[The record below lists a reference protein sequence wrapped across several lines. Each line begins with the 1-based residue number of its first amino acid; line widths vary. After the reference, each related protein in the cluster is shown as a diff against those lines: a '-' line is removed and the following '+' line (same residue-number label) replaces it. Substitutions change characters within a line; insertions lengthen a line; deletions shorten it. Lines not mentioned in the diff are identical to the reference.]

1 MLTAA
6 ITPQVTAE
14 QAQNVSSA
22 RATAEKS
29 LRGGRYAEVETVAQ
43 AFPKDELIAV
53 AHALSVAARGD
64 YARAES
70 ILQPFAAANSG
81 GEAALELGLL
91 QLGTGKRTEGRRALT
106 LILMADLRNPS
117 ARDYLRAAR
126 AARALHQVDDAQSFF
141 RDAIALAPTDP
152 RVNTEWGLLFLEKY
166 NKAEASK
173 SFQEALKIDPEYGP
187 ALVGMAQALEDENP
201 PQAVQFAQRAL
212 KVNPNDAGAQLVLAQ
227 VAVYS
232 DKKADVKA
240 AIDAVLAVNPR
251 HLEALS
257 MKAAMAYVEG
267 RDEEYQQTVAEAL
280 KIHPTYGEIHRIV
293 GSITAH
299 YYRFDEAV
307 EHTRKAIALDRENF
321 LAVADLGQQLMRTG
335 DERNAR
341 RNLETAFR
349 IDKWNVQTYN
359 LLELL
364 DNLEPFDTINEG
376 IMVIRL
382 APDESPV
389 MKNYVPMLAKEALDT
404 LSRRWDFAPK
414 GPILVEMFP
423 RHDDF
428 AVRTLGLPGML
439 GALGA
444 CFGRVVTLDSPTARE
459 PGSFNWGETLWH
471 EMAHVIT
478 LQLSGNRLPRWLSE
492 GTSVFEERRA
502 RADWGRDMDV
512 PFARAIDRG
521 QVIKIKDLNS
531 GFSSSQTINFAYYQ
545 ASLVVE
551 HIHDTYGQAKL
562 RALIAAY
569 ADGSDTETA
578 ITKALGV
585 DIDEL
590 QKGFDASLETRY
602 ATLRRALKAPEG
614 LTPEMPLDK
623 AKALAAAHPESFPAQ
638 MALGEALA
646 PSDPDAAI
654 AAFEKAAELIPNVPG
669 EDSPHAAIAA
679 LALKKGDKPRAARAL
694 EALTSYSHTDIA
706 SARQLMTLLDAKD
719 SARMQAALKRI
730 VAVDPFDGVAHSTL
744 GRLALSGGDT
754 ADAVRLF
761 RVALAAKPLDKA
773 GAHADLAEALLKAGQ
788 RDEARKQV
796 MEALLIAPSFSRAQ
810 DLLLKLSE
818 GSR

>member
-1 MLTAA
+1 MLTAG
-6 ITPQVTAE
+6 ITPRVTAE
-14 QAQNVSSA
+14 QAQNVTSA

-29 LRGGRYAEVETVAQ
+29 LRAGRYAEVDAVAQ

-53 AHALSVAARGD
+53 SHALALRARGD

-70 ILQPFAAANSG
+70 VLQPFAAANSG
-81 GEAALELGLL
+81 GEAALEVGIL
-91 QLGTGKRTEGRRALT
+91 QLGVGKRTEGRRALT
-106 LILMADLRNPS
+106 LILMADIPKPG
-117 ARDYLRAAR
+117 ARDHLRAAR
-126 AARALHQVDDAQSFF
+126 AARALHRVDDAQSFF
-141 RDAIALAPTDP
+141 RDAIEIAPSDP
-152 RVNTEWGLLFLEKY
+152 RINTEWGLLFLEKY

-173 SFQEALKIDPEYGP
+173 SFQEALKVDPEYGP
-187 ALVGMAQALEDENP
+187 ALAGMAQALEDENP
-201 PQAVQFAQRAL
+201 PQAVQFAERAL
-212 KVNPNDAGAQLVLAQ
+212 KVNPNDAGAHLVLAQ

-267 RDEEYQQTVAEAL
+267 RDEEYQETIAAAM
-280 KIHPTYGEIHRIV
+280 KIDPTYGEIHRIV

-307 EHTRKAIALDRENF
+307 EHTRKAIALDRDNF
-321 LAVADLGQQLMRTG
+321 LAIADLGQQLMRTG

-364 DNLEPFDTINEG
+364 DNLEPFDTIHDG
-376 IMVIRL
+376 SMVIRL
-382 APDESPV
+382 APEESPV
-389 MKNYVPMLAKEALDT
+389 LKNYVPLLAREALDT
-404 LSRRWDFAPK
+404 LSKRWDFTPN

-502 RADWGRDMDV
+502 RADWGRDMDI

-551 HIHDTYGQAKL
+551 HIHNTYGQAKL

-578 ITKALGV
+578 IKKALGI
-585 DIDEL
+585 DIEEL
-590 QKGFDASLETRY
+590 QTSFDASLDTRY
-602 ATLRRALKAPEG
+602 AKLRRALKAPEG
-614 LTPEMPLDK
+614 LAPEMPLDK
-623 AKALAAAHPESFPAQ
+623 VKAVAAAHPESFVAQ
-638 MALGEALA
+638 MALGEVLA

-654 AAFEKAAELIPNVPG
+654 AVFEKAAELIPNVPG

-679 LALKKGDKPRAARAL
+679 LALKKGDKTRAARAL

-706 SARQLMTLLDAKD
+706 SARQLVTLLDAKD
-719 SARMQAALKRI
+719 SARMQAALQRI
-730 VAVDPFDGVAHSTL
+730 VAVDPFDGAAHGTL
-744 GRLALSGGDT
+744 ARLALNGGDT

-796 MEALLIAPSFSRAQ
+796 MEALLIAPTFNRAQ